1 MQCSALGDGTLWV
14 DVQHITGDVDMI
26 NDMNALAII
35 KIEEHANGE
44 TTTSMVAPP
53 NLHAIPWEGP
63 TGRPPQHGTFNVLG
77 CSVAGVDGVYEA
89 LPALHNGRP
98 VYANDASP
106 GVLLSWSAPAVGT
119 GPPSRRKLCCGAC
132 ALQHRLAFQ

>member
-14 DVQHITGDVDMI
+14 DVQHISGDVDMM

-63 TGRPPQHGTFNVLG
+63 TGRPPQHGTFNVRAG
-77 CSVAGVDGVYEA
+77 SCSHAFWARG
-89 LPALHNGRP
+89 PWR
-98 VYANDASP
+98 
-106 GVLLSWSAPAVGT
+106 SAPAPTRNTRPVCSRGI
-119 GPPSRRKLCCGAC
+119 GPSC
-132 ALQHRLAFQ
+132 ANATNLASVS